1 MAKKP
6 STQASARATSGALEL
21 AKKKQTR
28 LQRVMSKTKA
38 GTDAGVESTYKWAS
52 AVKDTKD
59 LERKQK
65 KARFKV
71 K

>member
-6 STQASARATSGALEL
+6 STQASARATSGALEI
-21 AKKKQTR
+21 ANKKKTR
-28 LQRVMSKTKA
+28 LYGAMSKTKA
-38 GTDAGVESTYKWAS
+38 GTDAGVEATYKWAS
-52 AVKDTKD
+52 AVKDSKD
-59 LERKQK
+59 LKRKQN